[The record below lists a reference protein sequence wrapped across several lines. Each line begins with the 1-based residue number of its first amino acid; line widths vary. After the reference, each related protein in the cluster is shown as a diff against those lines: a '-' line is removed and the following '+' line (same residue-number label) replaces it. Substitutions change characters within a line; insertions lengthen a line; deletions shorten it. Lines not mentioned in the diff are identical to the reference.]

1 MADVLI
7 VDDDSNFTPALAEY
21 IRRHGFSVR
30 MAKSVEE
37 ARTALSESLPNA
49 VLIDLVLP
57 DGSGLDIVDELEETA
72 TNVILVT
79 GYPSVPT
86 AVAGLRARV
95 MDYLVKP
102 VDLKRLQECLDSI
115 KATIPRKNASFDASK
130 DLGFAGFIGRS
141 EPMRELYRM
150 IEKVAPT
157 GVNVLLRG
165 ESGTGKEVAARAIH
179 DLSDR
184 RDGPYLALNCA
195 AVPETL
201 ISDEL
206 FGHERGGFTGANQRR
221 KGYFER
227 AEGGTLFL
235 DEITE
240 MPIDLQATLLR
251 VLEAKRFTRLGGE
264 REITTNV
271 RIIAATNRNLNE
283 AIESGGLREDLYF
296 RLSVFPIELPP
307 LRDRDSDIDLLA
319 KHFVHLINKE
329 TGAAKKLSDSVIC
342 FLCQQNWPGNVRELR
357 NAIERAYI
365 LAEDE
370 LLPDHFCVFSTAASV
385 FNNGQ
390 EQGLL
395 AGTSIDEAERRL
407 IMVTLDKL
415 DGNKKLAAESLGIS
429 LKTLYNKLNRYQIK

>member
-21 IRRHGFSVR
+21 IQRQGFSVR
-30 MAKSVEE
+30 TAKSVED
-37 ARTALSESLPNA
+37 ARIALSQSLPHA

-57 DGSGLDIVDELEETA
+57 DGSGLDIVDELEKTA

-79 GYPSVPT
+79 GHPSVPT

-102 VDLKRLQECLDSI
+102 VDLTRLRECLDSL
-115 KATIPRKNASFDASK
+115 KSTIPEKNKRFDASK
-130 DLGFAGFIGRS
+130 DIGFAGFIGRS
-141 EPMRELYRM
+141 EAMCDLYKM

-157 GVNVLLRG
+157 EANVLLRG

-179 DLSDR
+179 DLSTR
-184 RDGPYLALNCA
+184 SDGPFLALNCA
-195 AVPETL
+195 AMPESL
-201 ISDEL
+201 IGDEL

-227 AEGGTLFL
+227 AEGGTLLL

-251 VLEAKRFTRLGGE
+251 VLESKSFTRLGGE
-264 REITTNV
+264 REIATNV
-271 RIIAATNRNLNE
+271 RIIAATNRNLIE
-283 AIESGGLREDLYF
+283 ATESGVLRQDLYF

-307 LRDRDSDIDLLA
+307 LRERAGDIELLA
-319 KHFVHLINKE
+319 THFVRLANKE
-329 TGAAKKLSDSVIC
+329 MGAEKKLFDSATKY
-342 FLCQQNWPGNVRELR
+342 LCQQNWSGNVRELR

-365 LAEDE
+365 LAENE
-370 LLPDHFCVFSTAASV
+370 ILPDHFCVFASSAKEV
-385 FNNGQ
+385 NGQ
-390 EQGLL
+390 DAGFS
-395 AGTSIDEAERRL
+395 AGTSLDEAERHL
-407 IMVTLDKL
+407 IMVTLDHL

-429 LKTLYNKLNRYQIK
+429 LKTLYNKLNRYRIK